1 METGALIAALQALA
15 PAATPAAL
23 RRVLHA
29 LIDDEAIPDTAT
41 PPVSSDGAAGRLLDS
56 PDVPG
61 GCTFTLGRAHHA
73 PAF

>member
-56 PDVPG
+56 
-61 GCTFTLGRAHHA
+61 TR
-73 PAF
+73 